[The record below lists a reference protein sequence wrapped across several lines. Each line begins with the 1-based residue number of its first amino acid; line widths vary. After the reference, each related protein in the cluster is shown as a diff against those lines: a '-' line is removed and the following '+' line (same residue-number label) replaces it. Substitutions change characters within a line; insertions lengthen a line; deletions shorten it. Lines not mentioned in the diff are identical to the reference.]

1 MDAYTSEGHETTD
14 HTIEQ
19 ATDDHYFIEE
29 AQGKKAS
36 NKTFYCDEEGARP

>member
-19 ATDDHYFIEE
+19 ATDDHYFIE

-36 NKTFYCDEEGARP
+36 NKTIYCDEEGARP